1 MIPQMSVHPDIIS
14 LCRTFFHQQESNGMY
29 YYLTWNI
36 ILPGTRPGTTDGW
49 YMQTLTQYTM
59 KHCTISQYGCVEH
72 TLNTGDLF
80 SNLGDLF
87 SSMEEPASNLFC
99 VLEHAVRNQ
108 LNCLMLW
115 KHADTYGGLHQA
127 DKQLHFCIVL
137 WSVWWYF
144 HVGAT
149 GCLCIVRC

>member
-1 MIPQMSVHPDIIS
+1 
-14 LCRTFFHQQESNGMY
+14 
-29 YYLTWNI
+29 
-36 ILPGTRPGTTDGW
+36 
-49 YMQTLTQYTM
+49 MQTLTQYTM

-72 TLNTGDLF
+72 TLNTGDLFSNLGDLF

-149 GCLCIVRC
+149 GCLCIFRC